1 MARRDQH
8 VIDETLKAVLAMIA
22 ERFSA
27 AEAARLATFARCYF
41 SEAVDE
47 DIPEETAA
55 NMFGA
60 VTSLWQF
67 ARVRK
72 PGRASIRAYNPALEE
87 HGWHST
93 HTAIEIVNDDMPF
106 LVDSVVAALNQMK
119 LRVHLLIHPIIR
131 VQRDDKGA
139 LGAIAEPGERPVE
152 MAAESVLHV
161 EVTQQPTPERL
172 AEIEQRLGE
181 VLSKVRAAVEDW
193 PAMMAELEAAIGELD
208 AGHAPVGEED
218 IAEGHAFLEW
228 LRDNHFTFL
237 GYREYAFEHRG
248 DETYAQIV
256 EGKSFGVLREVS
268 EESRK
273 RHEEPLPE
281 HFADYLE
288 RPELFI
294 ISKAWTRSDVHRA
307 VYMDYIGLRRFDENG
322 KVVGERRFLG
332 LLTSTAY
339 SASPRAIP
347 LLRRKVAAVIE
358 NSGFAPASHNAK
370 ALNHILDSLPRDE
383 IFQLDIDTL
392 EEFAHGVL
400 HLEHRQ
406 RIRLF
411 MRRDSYGQFV
421 SCLVYVPR
429 DRFSTDLRNR
439 MEDVLQTALGGASVD
454 VTTQVSDSPMA
465 RAHFIVHTPGGAATG
480 VAPAEIERRLI
491 AASRRWEDDLQDA
504 LIDHFGEARGNALL
518 HRWGGGVPVAYT
530 QAFTAGLAVADIERM
545 EAMEEGGI
553 AMNLYRRIDAA
564 DGSLNFKI
572 YHAGDPVP
580 LSGIMPMLEHMG
592 LVVIEE
598 TPFELVRDD
607 GTTVWIHDFR
617 VDLEHDGAV
626 DVGAIRGRFHETFER
641 VWSGEVED
649 DDFNA
654 LVLSGLTWRQ
664 VVVRRAY
671 ARYMNQANVPFSQ
684 SYIQQTMTANPQVAA
699 LLVALFEA
707 RFDPERQEQ
716 SAEAQARV
724 KGAVDEALDA
734 VAVLDQDR
742 ILRGYINLIDAT
754 LRTNYYQ
761 ADDQG
766 RQKSYISFKLDS
778 GMVEGLPEPRPWR
791 EIFVYS
797 NRVEAIHLRGGPV
810 ARGGIRWSDRPDD
823 FRTEVLGL
831 VKAQMVKNAVI
842 VPVGAKGGFVVKRPP
857 AEGGREAIQAE
868 GIACYRIFMSALL
881 DITDNLVGGAI
892 APRDSVVRYDGD
904 DPYLVVAADK
914 GTATF
919 SDIANAVAIA
929 YGHWLGDAFASG
941 GSAGYDH
948 KAMAITARGAWEAV
962 KRHFRELGKNI
973 QKEDFTVVGIGDMS
987 GDVFGNG
994 MLLSEHIRLLGAF
1007 NHLHIFV
1014 DPEPDAASSFK
1025 ERQRLFNM
1033 PRSSWA
1039 DYDRSLISEGGGIF
1053 ERSAKTIPLSPQIQK
1068 RFGLNKDHVAP
1079 IELMRAMLLAE
1090 VDLLWNGGIG
1100 TYVKS
1105 SEESHAEV
1113 GDRANDALRV
1123 DGDELRARVI
1133 GEGGNLGLTQQGRI
1147 EYALAGGRLNTDA
1160 IDNSAGVDCSDHE
1173 VNIKILLGEVVAGGD
1188 MTIKQRD
1195 KLLVEMTD
1203 EVAALVL
1210 RDNYLQTQALSVLED
1225 QGKQRTDDQTR
1236 FMVTLDKLGILD
1248 RAIEGLPDDEELI
1261 EWRARGRRF
1270 TRPELSVLLAYAK
1283 MDLYGALLASD
1294 LPDDP
1299 DLEADLMRYFPH
1311 ALQQQYAGGIRD
1323 HRLRREI
1330 VATFT
1335 TNSIVNRAGITFV
1348 RRLAEESG
1356 FAMADVARAYTVA
1369 RDAFAL
1375 RDIWHAIEALDNKVP
1390 AAQQTAMIGETIV
1403 LIERATLWFL
1413 HHRAQPM
1420 AIGTTVAAF
1429 APAVAELVE
1438 KLPSLVS
1445 RARRG
1450 AMERAANRFVKEGV
1464 PEATATAIARL
1475 RTLAAV
1481 CDVVDTAQQMDK
1493 GVIEVGTVFFDV
1505 GEELGSEWLRDM
1517 IARLKV
1523 EDRWDRMAQQALFEE
1538 SFAQQRALT
1547 ARIMAH
1553 DDTSPDKAVARWI
1566 EAHRPL
1572 VDRARAVMADM
1583 QGAGPVDLAMASVAS
1598 RALKVLT
1605 Q

>member
-8 VIDETLKAVLAMIA
+8 VIDETLQAVLALIA
-22 ERFSA
+22 ERFPP
-27 AEAARLATFARCYF
+27 AEAARLATFARCCF
-41 SEAVDE
+41 VDVVDE

-60 VTSLWQF
+60 VAALWQF

-72 PGRASIRAYNPALEE
+72 PGKASIRAYNPALEE

-119 LRVHLLIHPIIR
+119 LRVHLLIHPIVR
-131 VQRDDKGA
+131 VKRNEA
-139 LGAIAEPGERPVE
+139 HELTVIAEPGERPGD

-161 EVTQQPTPERL
+161 EVTQQPGAERL
-172 AEIEQRLGE
+172 AEIEVRLAQ

-193 PAMMAELEAAIGELD
+193 PAMMAELEAAIAELD
-208 AGHAPVGEED
+208 AGNAPVDQED
-218 IAEGHAFLEW
+218 LTEGHAFLEW

-237 GYREYAFEHRG
+237 GYREYTFDYREDG
-248 DETYAQIV
+248 TYAHIV
-256 EGKSFGVLREVS
+256 EGKALGVLREIS
-268 EESRK
+268 EESRR
-273 RHEEPLPE
+273 RHKEPLPE
-281 HFADYLE
+281 HFATYLE

-307 VYMDYIGLRRFDENG
+307 VYMDYIGVRRFDADG
-322 KVVGERRFLG
+322 WVVGERRFLG

-347 LLRRKVAAVIE
+347 LLRRKVAAMIE
-358 NSGFAPASHNAK
+358 RSGFAPASHNAK

-383 IFQLDIDTL
+383 IFQLDLDTL
-392 EEFAHGVL
+392 EEFALGVL

-421 SCLVYVPR
+421 SCLVYIPR

-439 MEDVLQTALGGASVD
+439 MENVLQTALGGASVD

-465 RAHFIVHTPGGAATG
+465 RAHFIVHTPGGAATML
-480 VAPAEIERRLI
+480 APAEIERRLI

-504 LIDHFGEARGNALL
+504 LIDHFGEARGNTLL
-518 HRWGGGVPVAYT
+518 HRWAEGIPVGYT
-530 QAFTAGLAVADIERM
+530 EAFTAGLAVADIERM
-545 EAMEEGGI
+545 EAMPEDGI

-598 TPFELVRDD
+598 TPFELVRAD

-617 VDLEHDGAV
+617 VNLEHATAV
-626 DVGAIRGRFHETFER
+626 DVSALRGRFHDTFER

-664 VVVRRAY
+664 VVILRAY

-684 SYIQQTMTANPQVAA
+684 SYIQQTMTANAGVAA

-707 RFDPERQEQ
+707 RFDPARHEESQ
-716 SAEAQARV
+716 AAQAAV
-724 KGAVDEALDA
+724 KAAIDEALDT

-742 ILRGYINLIDAT
+742 ILRGYINLIEAT

-761 ADDQG
+761 DDAEG
-766 RQKSYISFKLDS
+766 REKSYISFKLDS
-778 GMVEGLPEPRPWR
+778 GMVDGLPEPRPWR

-881 DITDNLVGGAI
+881 DITDNLVAGQI
-892 APRDSVVRYDGD
+892 VPREGVVRYDGD

-919 SDIANAVAIA
+919 SDIANAVAIS

-962 KRHFRELGKNI
+962 KRHFRELSKNI
-973 QKEDFTVVGIGDMS
+973 QAEDFTVVGIGDMS

-994 MLLSEHIRLLGAF
+994 MLLSPHIRLVGAF

-1025 ERQRLFNM
+1025 ERQRLFDL
-1033 PRSSWA
+1033 PRSTWA
-1039 DYDRSLISEGGGIF
+1039 DYDPGLISPGGGVF
-1053 ERSAKTIPLSPQIQK
+1053 ERSAKTIPLSPEIQK
-1068 RFGLNKDHVAP
+1068 RFGLTREHVAP
-1079 IELMRAMLLAE
+1079 VELMRAMLKAD

-1100 TYVKS
+1100 TYVKAS
-1105 SEESHAEV
+1105 QESHAEV

-1123 DGDELRARVI
+1123 DGDELRAKAV

-1147 EYALAGGRLNTDA
+1147 EYALAGGRINTDA

-1173 VNIKILLGEVVAGGD
+1173 VNIKILLGEVVSGGD
-1188 MTIKQRD
+1188 MTVKQRD
-1195 KLLVEMTD
+1195 KLLVAMTD

-1225 QGKQRTDDQTR
+1225 QGRQRTDDQIR
-1236 FMVTLDKLGILD
+1236 FMVTLDKFGQLD
-1248 RAIEGLPDDEELI
+1248 RAIEDLPDDETLI
-1261 EWRARGRRF
+1261 EWRTKGRRF

-1299 DLEADLMRYFPH
+1299 DLESDLMRYFPE
-1311 ALQQQYAGGIRD
+1311 ALQKNFAEAIRD

-1335 TNSIVNRAGITFV
+1335 TNSMVNRAGITFV
-1348 RRLAEESG
+1348 RRVAEESG
-1356 FAMADVARAYTVA
+1356 FSMAEVARAYTVA

-1420 AIGTTVAAF
+1420 AIASTIEAF
-1429 APAVAELVE
+1429 RPAVAELSQ

-1481 CDVVDTAQQMDK
+1481 CDVVDTAQQMGKD
-1493 GVIEVGTVFFDV
+1493 VTEVGTVFFDV

-1517 IARLKV
+1517 IARLQID
-1523 EDRWDRMAQQALFEE
+1523 DRWDRLAQQALFEE

-1547 ARIMAH
+1547 ARVLAH
-1553 DDTSPDKAVARWI
+1553 DDSSPDKAVARWI
-1566 EAHRPL
+1566 EAHKPI
-1572 VDRARAVMADM
+1572 VQRARAVMADM
-1583 QGAGPVDLAMASVAS
+1583 QGGGTVDLAMVSVAS
-1598 RALKVLT
+1598 RALRVLT